1 MASDRRLQPGSGRL
15 QLVGVGNRARVR
27 ARGGKSTPHSR
38 QNGIGGNRP
47 LRAVNL
53 PLGCG
58 QIHGEGEGEENRRR
72 RRELLAVATAL
83 YPRLPLLYSSFEFR
97 PPLHPRLP
105 LARSSV
111 QASSSGRPSIPAC
124 RSPAPLFELRV
135 PAAPPSP
142 LAARPLLCSSF
153 EFRPSASPTRPHLL
167 LPVRTCSS
175 CTSGL
180 ARPSPSIGRT
190 CSCRCP
196 HLLFYLRRPSA
207 WYVPCLLSVPRRSVM
222 ILSIVCSAHP
232 FACVL

>member
-111 QASSSGRPSIPAC
+111 RASSSA
-124 RSPAPLFELRV
+124 
-135 PAAPPSP
+135 
-142 LAARPLLCSSF
+142 
-153 EFRPSASPTRPHLL
+153 RPHLP
-167 LPVRTCSS
+167 PVRTCSCPS
-175 CTSGL
+175 APAAPAHQALL
-180 ARPSPSIGRT
+180 ALLRRSAGPVVVAVRT
-190 CSCRCP
+190 CSSTSVARP
-196 HLLFYLRRPSA
+196 PGTFPASSLFPGALL
-207 WYVPCLLSVPRRSVM
+207 
-222 ILSIVCSAHP
+222 
-232 FACVL
+232 

>member
-1 MASDRRLQPGSGRL
+1 MASDGRLQPGSGRL

-135 PAAPPSP
+135 PPVRISH
-142 LAARPLLCSSF
+142 
-153 EFRPSASPTRPHLL
+153 PSAPAPARPHLQL
-167 LPVRTCSS
+167 LHIRPCSPFS
-175 CTSGL
+175 VD
-180 ARPSPSIGRT
+180 RPD
-190 CSCRCP
+190 
-196 HLLFYLRRPSA
+196 L
-207 WYVPCLLSVPRRSVM
+207 
-222 ILSIVCSAHP
+222 
-232 FACVL
+232 

>member
-1 MASDRRLQPGSGRL
+1 MASDGRLQPGSGRL

-83 YPRLPLLYSSFEFR
+83 YPRL
-97 PPLHPRLP
+97 
-105 LARSSV
+105 
-111 QASSSGRPSIPAC
+111 
-124 RSPAPLFELRV
+124 
-135 PAAPPSP
+135 
-142 LAARPLLCSSF
+142 PLLCSSF